1 MNQFIEKFA
10 THIQGVLAGFDRL
23 ILRGHL
29 RQIVYSQGLLAYL
42 WDRKVLL
49 KHFGQHVE
57 ETSRQIKQ
65 ASLKIAEQ
73 HQRPALYLQSGQ
85 VSKEEIA
92 QKIAVQDKVEQA

>member
-10 THIQGVLAGFDRL
+10 THIKGVLTGFDRL
-23 ILRGHL
+23 VLRGHL

-42 WDRKVLL
+42 WDRRVLL
-49 KHFGQHVE
+49 KHFGRHVE

-65 ASLKIAEQ
+65 ASLEVAKQ
-73 HQRPALYLQSGQ
+73 QQRPCLYLQSSQ

-92 QKIAVQDKVEQA
+92 QKIAVRTR